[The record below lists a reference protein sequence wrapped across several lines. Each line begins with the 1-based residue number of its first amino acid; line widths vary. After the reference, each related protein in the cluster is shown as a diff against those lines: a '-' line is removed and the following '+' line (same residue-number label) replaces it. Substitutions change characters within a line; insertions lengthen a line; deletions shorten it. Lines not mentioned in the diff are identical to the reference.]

1 MKKKKNAI
9 KVIIILFISLI
20 VAVAFFFGLKTYQGH
35 KNIQLIDSYLE
46 EKNLKDKIKSEK
58 TEYSAKKGLFYK
70 EVTFKDE
77 PGVTYVV
84 QPISTNKGLFV
95 EGFDTETKKSLKTA
109 KHKYFNQNYKP
120 SNSETLNW

>member
-46 EKNLKDKIKSEK
+46 EKNLKDKIKS
-58 TEYSAKKGLFYK
+58 KKQSIVL
-70 EVTFKDE
+70 
-77 PGVTYVV
+77 
-84 QPISTNKGLFV
+84 
-95 EGFDTETKKSLKTA
+95 KKVSSIRKLRLKM
-109 KHKYFNQNYKP
+109 N
-120 SNSETLNW
+120 LV

>member
-70 EVTFKDE
+70 DYLLKALIQRLRKVWKL
-77 PGVTYVV
+77 
-84 QPISTNKGLFV
+84 QSINISIRIIN
-95 EGFDTETKKSLKTA
+95 
-109 KHKYFNQNYKP
+109 HQ
-120 SNSETLNW
+120 NSETYNWWNSLVPAILII

>member
-1 MKKKKNAI
+1 
-9 KVIIILFISLI
+9 
-20 VAVAFFFGLKTYQGH
+20 
-35 KNIQLIDSYLE
+35 
-46 EKNLKDKIKSEK
+46 
-58 TEYSAKKGLFYK
+58 GLFYK

-120 SNSETLNW
+120 SK

>member
-1 MKKKKNAI
+1 MRRKKLLQSGKN
-9 KVIIILFISLI
+9 SLLNKLI
-20 VAVAFFFGLKTYQGH
+20 RSYW
-35 KNIQLIDSYLE
+35 IDQLIDSYLE

-120 SNSETLNW
+120 SK

>member
-58 TEYSAKKGLFYK
+58 QSIVLKKVSSIRKLR
-70 EVTFKDE
+70 
-77 PGVTYVV
+77 
-84 QPISTNKGLFV
+84 
-95 EGFDTETKKSLKTA
+95 LKM
-109 KHKYFNQNYKP
+109 N
-120 SNSETLNW
+120 LV

>member
-46 EKNLKDKIKSEK
+46 EKNLKDKIKS
-58 TEYSAKKGLFYK
+58 
-70 EVTFKDE
+70 
-77 PGVTYVV
+77 
-84 QPISTNKGLFV
+84 
-95 EGFDTETKKSLKTA
+95 
-109 KHKYFNQNYKP
+109 
-120 SNSETLNW
+120 

>member
-46 EKNLKDKIKSEK
+46 EKNQKKQSIVLKKVSSIRK
-58 TEYSAKKGLFYK
+58 LR
-70 EVTFKDE
+70 
-77 PGVTYVV
+77 
-84 QPISTNKGLFV
+84 
-95 EGFDTETKKSLKTA
+95 LKM
-109 KHKYFNQNYKP
+109 N
-120 SNSETLNW
+120 LV

>member
-84 QPISTNKGLFV
+84 QPISTNKDYL
-95 EGFDTETKKSLKTA
+95 LKA
-109 KHKYFNQNYKP
+109 LIQRLRKV
-120 SNSETLNW
+120 

>member
-20 VAVAFFFGLKTYQGH
+20 VSVAFFFGLKTYQGH

-120 SNSETLNW
+120 SK

>member
-1 MKKKKNAI
+1 MKKKKNTI

-20 VAVAFFFGLKTYQGH
+20 VAVGFFFGLKTYQGH

-58 TEYSAKKGLFYK
+58 TEYSAK
-70 EVTFKDE
+70 DE

-84 QPISTNKGLFV
+84 QPISTNKGLFL

-120 SNSETLNW
+120 SK